1 VDFAETASN
10 HGKIVIISAL
20 SGTFERKPFKD
31 VLDLI
36 PKCEK
41 IKQLTAIC
49 KICQGVACF
58 SLRTVS
64 DNRTELIGGGDMY
77 MPVCRE
83 CFNFKMNEQ
92 TVAQQNKVEAVKFQ
106 EDEDELLMLSAS
118 TKSPFTPG
126 QADLSSNEKKEGS
139 KLESSPL

>member
-1 VDFAETASN
+1 MDFAETASN

-64 DNRTELIGGGDMY
+64 DSRTELIGGGDRNITFWGQEGWEEGALRGFGEPLSIEVDQFGDLY
-77 MPVCRE
+77 IADVGNHYRTDC
-83 CFNFKMNEQ
+83 K
-92 TVAQQNKVEAVKFQ
+92 AVG
-106 EDEDELLMLSAS
+106 L
-118 TKSPFTPG
+118 
-126 QADLSSNEKKEGS
+126 
-139 KLESSPL
+139 KLHQG